1 LTGTL
6 PLGLALNTVTGVLSG
21 KPAESGLF
29 AVNLTATNAGGTS
42 LPQPFVLSL
51 NPASSAPVITSSL
64 STTATVG
71 QAFSYQIT
79 AAATPPFPAAPFA
92 PPNELIAVN
101 LPPGL
106 AVNPSNGLIQGTPT
120 AAGTYVA
127 SLQGTNTAG
136 SGALRDL
143 TINVQPAVTAPVIT
157 STTTAAAQV
166 GAVTP
171 FAYTITATNNPT
183 SFELLGA
190 PAWMTLNSQS
200 GVLGGTPTTPG
211 TFTVQMTA
219 SNAAGTSNPA
229 VLAINIAPAANTP
242 VITSSRTAS
251 GNVGVGF
258 TYTIAVTG
266 APITAYVATGLPA
279 GLALNSA
286 TGVISGT
293 PTASGSFPVTLT
305 ATNASGVG
313 APVILVLTIQPAMTL
328 LPGS

>member
-1 LTGTL
+1 M
-6 PLGLALNTVTGVLSG
+6 
-21 KPAESGLF
+21 
-29 AVNLTATNAGGTS
+29 
-42 LPQPFVLSL
+42 
-51 NPASSAPVITSSL
+51 
-64 STTATVG
+64 
-71 QAFSYQIT
+71 
-79 AAATPPFPAAPFA
+79 
-92 PPNELIAVN
+92 AVN

-127 SLQGTNTAG
+127 SLQGTNSAG

-143 TINVQPAVTAPVIT
+143 TIFVQPALTAPVIT
-157 STTTAAAQV
+157 STTTAAGQV
-166 GAVTP
+166 GAPAP
-171 FAYTITATNNPT
+171 FAYTITASNNPT
-183 SFELLGA
+183 SFEVLGA

-211 TFTVQMTA
+211 TFTVQITA

-229 VLAINIAPAANTP
+229 VLTINIAPANGTP

-251 GNVGVGF
+251 GNVSVGF
-258 TYTIAVTG
+258 TYIITVTG

-279 GLALNSA
+279 GLALNSGS
-286 TGVISGT
+286 GVISGT

-305 ATNASGVG
+305 AANASGVG
-313 APVILVLTIQPAMTL
+313 APVTLVLTIQPAMTL